1 VNKLA
6 VVWRNDSARFVS
18 LKNNR
23 NESFIHNAPSSL
35 RFLIKR
41 VKNVLLMSSLR
52 SRINSLERWPRSD
65 LLLKTLLTRSKVQ
78 VLFIRRSNPRIT
90 DKSKRL
96 SRNTPIDNL
105 LYNDALR
112 RQERA
117 REMSALSGTVGKQE
131 RHLNLNN

>member
-1 VNKLA
+1 MNKLA
-6 VVWRNDSARFVS
+6 VAWRNDSARFVS

-78 VLFIRRSNPRIT
+78 VLFIQRSTKQRQMTSLHLKVLYLSDYTHSKIRKIQRIT
-90 DKSKRL
+90 NK
-96 SRNTPIDNL
+96 NL
-105 LYNDALR
+105 LKIF
-112 RQERA
+112 
-117 REMSALSGTVGKQE
+117 THV
-131 RHLNLNN
+131 